1 MNKALLLLNCTLVI
15 FLKVQFR
22 SEKEIFLYFSTICS
36 CQYKKKRQ
44 VHGQK
49 KDVTEHCW
57 SQPLRIHNNASILG
71 ILWKIELEEEVT
83 LDSYR
88 IF

>member
-22 SEKEIFLYFSTICS
+22 SEKIFYISER
-36 CQYKKKRQ
+36 YVAVNKKKRQ
-44 VHGQK
+44 VHGRK
-49 KDVTEHCW
+49 KDVTELW
-57 SQPLRIHNNASILG
+57 SQPLRIHNHASILG

-88 IF
+88 IL